1 MGESPGQEAWEY
13 ALVGCRVHGAGCR
26 VFIIHHAPCNLQH
39 KHKVTKFTTLQK
51 YSKVM
56 KIKRILIANRGE
68 IAVRIMKTARL
79 MNIETVAVRTAV
91 EPNAM
96 YLSSADVIYDNTEE
110 VSEIPVFL
118 DIEKLI
124 IIALKT
130 KADAV
135 HPGYG
140 FLAENAYFAQKCMDN
155 KIIFIGPNPD
165 AIYKMGNKTIARKIA
180 LSGGIPMAMGSEDNI
195 ADQEEAV
202 KVAEKIGY
210 PVIIKAA
217 SGGGGRGM
225 RIVRRSE
232 EMEKMFI
239 IASKEAEKAFNDPS
253 VFIEKYIENPKHIE
267 FQILGDKHGNVIH
280 LGERECSI
288 QRKHQKLIEEA
299 PSCALDD
306 NLRNKM
312 GTMAVQIAKAV
323 NYYSAGTVEFL
334 LDSDRNFYFMEMN
347 TRIQVEHPVTEII
360 TGIDL
365 IEQQIRIAND
375 ENLKYRQ
382 EDIKLKGWA
391 IECRIN
397 AEDVQAGFAPDPG
410 KIDSL
415 IMPADP
421 CVRVDTGVQAGSY
434 IVASYDSMIAKL
446 IVRGKDRKEAIKHCK
461 MALDKVWIKGTK
473 TTLPFFRMLVRHQ
486 KFQDGT
492 FTTAFIEKDLE
503 KYYFNSEYEEM
514 LAAWLATKLFVEEN
528 LNDNSINIDF
538 KHGKEMS
545 PWLLNKR
552 INQF

>member
-1 MGESPGQEAWEY
+1 
-13 ALVGCRVHGAGCR
+13 
-26 VFIIHHAPCNLQH
+26 
-39 KHKVTKFTTLQK
+39 
-51 YSKVM
+51 M

-68 IAVRIMKTARL
+68 IAVRIIKTARK
-79 MNIETVAVRTAV
+79 MKIESVAVRTAA
-91 EPNAM
+91 EPDAM
-96 YLSSADVIYDNTEE
+96 YVEYADMVYDNAEDT
-110 VSEIPVFL
+110 SEIPVFL
-118 DIEKLI
+118 NIEKLI
-124 IIALKT
+124 DIAVET
-130 KADAV
+130 KADAI

-140 FLAENAYFAQKCMDN
+140 FLAENAYFAQKCID
-155 KIIFIGPNPD
+155 KGIIFIGPSPD
-165 AIYKMGNKTIARKIA
+165 AIYKMGNKTIARRIA
-180 LSGGIPMAMGSEDNI
+180 MAANIPMAMGSQGNI
-195 ADQEEAV
+195 ANEEEAAAI
-202 KVAEKIGY
+202 AEKIGY

-225 RIVRRSE
+225 RIVRKSG

-267 FQILGDKHGNVIH
+267 FQILGDTNGNVIH

-288 QRKHQKLIEEA
+288 QRKHQKLLEEA
-299 PSCALDD
+299 PSVALDD
-306 NLRNKM
+306 DLRQTIGNL
-312 GTMAVQIAKAV
+312 AVQIAKAV
-323 NYYSAGTVEFL
+323 NYHSAGTVEFL
-334 LDSDRNFYFMEMN
+334 LDSEKNFYFMEMN

-365 IEQQIRIAND
+365 IEQQIRIANG
-375 ENLKYRQ
+375 EPLKLKQ
-382 EDIKLKGWA
+382 EDIKLNGWA

-410 KIDSL
+410 RIEKLSL
-415 IMPADP
+415 PNDKN
-421 CVRVDTGVQAGSY
+421 VRIDTGIQAGSS

-446 IVRGKDRKEAIKHCK
+446 IVSGKDRRDAIRNCK

-473 TTLPFFRMLVRHQ
+473 TTLPFFRMLVRNP
-486 KFQDGT
+486 KFLDGS

-503 KYYFNSEYEEM
+503 KYYLNSEYEEF

-528 LNDNSINIDF
+528 LMDDSINVDF
-538 KHGKEMS
+538 ENGKEMN

>member
-1 MGESPGQEAWEY
+1 
-13 ALVGCRVHGAGCR
+13 
-26 VFIIHHAPCNLQH
+26 
-39 KHKVTKFTTLQK
+39 
-51 YSKVM
+51 M

-68 IAVRIMKTARL
+68 IAVRIMRTARL
-79 MNIETVAVRTAV
+79 MNIETVAIRTAV
-91 EPNAM
+91 ETNAL
-96 YLSSADVIYDNTEE
+96 YLSSADIIYDNTED

-124 IIALKT
+124 TIVLKT
-130 KADAV
+130 NCNAL

-140 FLAENAYFAQKCMDN
+140 FLAENAYFAQKCIDN
-155 KIIFIGPNPD
+155 KIIFIGPSPD

-180 LSGGIPMAMGSEDNI
+180 LAGGIPMAMGSEGNI
-195 ADQEEAV
+195 PNEEEAV
-202 KVAEKIGY
+202 TIAERIGY

-225 RIVRRSE
+225 RIVRKSE

-267 FQILGDKHGNVIH
+267 FQILGDTKGNVIH

-306 NLRNKM
+306 KLRNKM
-312 GTMAVQIAKAV
+312 GKMAVQIAKAV

-334 LDSDRNFYFMEMN
+334 LDSEKNFYFMEMN
-347 TRIQVEHPVTEII
+347 TRIQVEHPVTEAI

-365 IEQQIRIAND
+365 IEQQIRIAD
-375 ENLKYRQ
+375 GEELKYSQ
-382 EDIKLKGWA
+382 NDIKLNGWA

-397 AEDVQAGFAPDPG
+397 AENVQAGFAPDPG
-410 KIDSL
+410 KIISL
-415 IMPADP
+415 SMPTDP
-421 CVRVDTGVQAGSY
+421 CVRVDTGVQAGSS
-434 IVASYDSMIAKL
+434 IVSSYDSMIAKL
-446 IVRGKDRKEAIKHCK
+446 IVKGKDRKDAIKNCK

-473 TTLPFFRMLVRHQ
+473 TTLPFFRMLVRHP
-486 KFQDGT
+486 KFQDGS
-492 FTTAFIEKDLE
+492 FTTAFIEKDLD
-503 KYYFNSEYEEM
+503 KFYFNSEYEEM

-528 LNDNSINIDF
+528 LNDDSINVNF
-538 KHGKEMS
+538 EHGKEMS

>member
-1 MGESPGQEAWEY
+1 
-13 ALVGCRVHGAGCR
+13 
-26 VFIIHHAPCNLQH
+26 
-39 KHKVTKFTTLQK
+39 
-51 YSKVM
+51 M

-68 IAVRIMKTARL
+68 IAIRIMKTARL
-79 MNIETVAVRTAV
+79 MNIKTVAIKTAV
-91 EPNAM
+91 EQSAM
-96 YLSSADVIYDNTEE
+96 YLSYADEVFDNSEDI
-110 VSEIPVFL
+110 SEIPVFL

-124 IIALKT
+124 NIALKT
-130 KADAV
+130 NANAI

-140 FLAENAYFAQKCMDN
+140 FLAENAYFAQKCIDN
-155 KIIFIGPNPD
+155 KIIFIGPSPD

-180 LSGGIPMAMGSEDNI
+180 LAGGIPMAMGSEGNI
-195 ADQEEAV
+195 SNEEEAV
-202 KVAEKIGY
+202 VIADKIGY

-225 RIVRRSE
+225 RIVKRAD

-239 IASKEAEKAFNDPS
+239 VASKEAEKAFNDPS

-267 FQILGDKHGNVIH
+267 FQILGDKKGNVIH

-288 QRKHQKLIEEA
+288 QRKHQKLLEEA
-299 PSCALDD
+299 PSCALD
-306 NLRNKM
+306 NRLREEM
-312 GTMAVQIAKAV
+312 GTLAVQIAKAV

-334 LDSDRNFYFMEMN
+334 LDSDKNFYFMEMN
-347 TRIQVEHPVTEII
+347 TRIQVEHPVTEVV

-365 IEQQIRIAND
+365 VEQQIRIANG
-375 ENLKYRQ
+375 EELGYKQ
-382 EDIKLKGWA
+382 EDIKFKGWA

-410 KIDSL
+410 KIEKLS
-415 IMPADP
+415 MPSDP
-421 CVRVDTGVQAGSY
+421 FVRIDTGIQAGSS

-446 IVRGKDRKEAIKHCK
+446 IVSGKNRKEAIKNCK
-461 MALDKVWIKGTK
+461 IALDKVWIKGTK

-492 FTTAFIEKDLE
+492 FTTSFIEKDLE

-514 LAAWLATKLFVEEN
+514 LAAWLATKLFIEEN
-528 LNDNSINIDF
+528 LNDARINVDSENT
-538 KHGKEMS
+538 KEMS

>member
-1 MGESPGQEAWEY
+1 M
-13 ALVGCRVHGAGCR
+13 
-26 VFIIHHAPCNLQH
+26 
-39 KHKVTKFTTLQK
+39 
-51 YSKVM
+51 M
-56 KIKRILIANRGE
+56 KISRILIANRGE
-68 IAVRIMKTARL
+68 IAVRIMKTAHL
-79 MNIETVAVRTAV
+79 MNIETVAIKTAV

-96 YLSSADVIYDNTEE
+96 YLSSANVIFDNSED

-124 IIALKT
+124 AIALKT
-130 KADAV
+130 GSNAV

-140 FLAENAYFAQKCMDN
+140 FLAENAYFAQKCVDN
-155 KIIFIGPNPD
+155 KIIFIGPSPD

-180 LSGGIPMAMGSEDNI
+180 LKGGIPMAMGSEGNI
-195 ADQEEAV
+195 SNEEEAV
-202 KVAEKIGY
+202 LIAKKIGY

-225 RIVRRSE
+225 RIVRKAE

-267 FQILGDKHGNVIH
+267 FQILGDTKGNVIH

-299 PSCALDD
+299 PSCALDGK
-306 NLRNKM
+306 LRDKM
-312 GTMAVQIAKAV
+312 GKMAVQIAKAV
-323 NYYSAGTVEFL
+323 DYYSAGTVEFL
-334 LDSDRNFYFMEMN
+334 LDSDKNFYFMEMN

-360 TGIDL
+360 TGVDL
-365 IEQQIRIAND
+365 IEQQIRIANG
-375 ENLKYRQ
+375 EELKYKQ
-382 EDIKLKGWA
+382 SDIKLKGWA

-410 KIDSL
+410 KIESLYMPTDS
-415 IMPADP
+415 
-421 CVRVDTGVQAGSY
+421 CVRVDTGVQSGSS

-446 IVRGKDRKEAIKHCK
+446 IVKGKDRKEALKHTK

-473 TTLPFFRMLVRHQ
+473 TTLPFFRMLVRHP
-486 KFQDGT
+486 KFLDGT
-492 FTTAFIEKDLE
+492 FTTAFIEKDLD
-503 KYYFNSEYEEM
+503 KYYLNSEYEEM

-528 LNDNSINIDF
+528 LNADSINIDF
-538 KHGKEMS
+538 EHGKEMS